1 VVVTTLKQGE
11 SPSLVEMA
19 MFGQDPLA
27 WLATYKEGKTFR
39 SPANSGVE
47 SVNFQSYNNSNTGT
61 QRSDFATFVWL
72 MGDGSAGSSN
82 NGLGS
87 SSYHVKNEIT
97 NSSESDYTRL
107 NLFSGGSSS
116 SNYNKIGDASLTI
129 PARKI
134 FNITNV
140 SPKVSLSLSDSD
152 NDIGVSSVVTI
163 TALFNKAMTAT
174 PTLSISGGLLS
185 NVAFTSYTTENSQIG
200 GDIDGEASAN
210 QLGSSVSASS
220 NGRRIAA
227 GAYYNTDGGS
237 LAGHVRVYDNNGSSW
252 QQVGSDIDGKA
263 SEAMG
268 YSVSL
273 SADGKRL
280 AAGGYYGGAGVV
292 RIYDFNGT
300 NWVQTG
306 LDIIGEAS
314 GDRSGWDV
322 SLSDD
327 GTRVAV
333 GAPYNDAG
341 NSSSDNRG
349 HVRVYELQSGTWVK
363 LGSDIDGQAAGDEY
377 GRSVSLSSDGS
388 RLAVGGPY
396 HDGGNASSDNRG
408 FVRVFDYNGSAWVQ
422 VGVDFDG
429 TAGDQFGTDVDLSSD
444 GTILAFGASG
454 EDSSGSL
461 NEGGVLIYEYTPT
474 GVTSWTQLGSTI
486 YGSAGNTQSAGEKQV
501 SISDNGSRIAI
512 GNWVYTL
519 PGATSQGQT
528 RLFDYNG
535 SDWVQTGSDI
545 YGEAP
550 GDNSGI
556 VALSGDGTLL
566 AIGAPANDG
575 NGSGS
580 GHVRVHS
587 LGGYKY
593 LWDVDGGG
601 TPSSGTYYVTVAG
614 TQTTGNAYV
623 AGTQSITFK
632 IDSTAPTATLT
643 DSDSDNILIAS
654 DTVTIT
660 AYFSEPMTATP
671 TISITGLVTNVV
683 MSSGS
688 ASFTTAS
695 IATSAD
701 FPEEVFAADMD
712 GDGDMDII
720 SASFNDNTIAWYE
733 NNGASD
739 PSWTAANIATD
750 NGGAKSVFAAD
761 IDGDGDM
768 DIISASYND
777 HTIDWYKNNNGDGSS
792 WTAANIAPSSGSSKA
807 DRPES
812 VFAADIDGD
821 GDMDVVSASRNDNT
835 IAWYENNN
843 GDGSSWTATN
853 IVTNKNNAHSVFAA
867 DIDGDGDMDIVS
879 ASAGDD
885 TIAWYENNG
894 DPNPSFTAANI
905 STSADNVQSVF
916 AADMDGDGDMDIV
929 SPDSNTPNN
938 ESVVWYE
945 NNNGDGS
952 SWTATDIARG
962 LVGDVTAVFGAD
974 MDGDGHMDIL
984 AAANPPHRV
993 LFLKNNGAADPSW
1006 TLTEIALGG
1015 IGQIP
1020 YGLKTIFAADM
1031 DGDGDMDAL
1040 SGSSGDDTIAWY
1052 ENSGGFTYSWDVDSG
1067 STPSDGTYYASVAG
1081 TKKNGNAYVA
1091 GTQSITFTL
1100 DTTAPTVT
1108 LTDTDADNVI
1118 TTTLSPINTVTIT
1131 ARFSES
1137 MAATPTISITGVV
1150 TNVAMTII
1158 SGTNSYTY
1166 DWNTST
1172 PTLAAGDYS
1181 VTVSGTD
1188 AIGNAYVGT
1197 DSITFTISPTFYL
1210 DANGVTIKCRGCSA
1224 GDTGVVSGTT
1234 YTAAENGSGTN
1245 GIHTLVGASNFNL
1258 VTTQV
1263 TDMSG
1268 VFKNRAFNPDI
1279 GHWDT
1284 SNVTDMSEMFSNA
1297 DNFNQDIGLWDTS
1310 SVTDMS
1316 EMFNATEIFNKDIG
1330 SWDTSK
1336 VEDMKYM
1343 FTYNDVFNQDI
1354 GNWDTSK
1361 VTNMAQMFRGAEG
1374 FNQNIS
1380 SWDVSNVTDMS
1391 AMFQTS
1397 AAFNQDIG
1405 NWNTS
1410 SVTTM
1415 LSMFLGASAFNQDIG
1430 SWDTSS
1436 VTNMSSM
1443 FYNTD
1448 AFNQDIGSWDTSSVQ
1463 YINSMFRY
1471 NGGFNQDIGSWDT
1484 SSVTN
1489 MSYMFNDATAFNQD
1503 IGNWDVSGVN
1513 SAGMTKMFRTA
1524 SQFNQDLS
1532 GWCVSGISSTPDNF
1546 SSQSPLTNA
1555 NKPVWGTCPA
1565 PGVTLT
1571 DNDAD
1576 NFIDNSSVIT
1586 ITAQFSAS
1594 MSPTAT
1600 ISISGVV
1607 TNVGLT
1613 VVSSNTFS
1621 YIWDVDANGS
1631 LAEGIYTA
1639 TGNRGIDK
1647 R

>member
-1 VVVTTLKQGE
+1 MDFNFSKLRFVLSALISIFYFPFSFSQDTVSPTVVITQSTTDTNVLEDQTVRITGTFSENMSSSPQITIGSLITNANMTGSGSSWYYDWDVSTGNPSTGSVSVTITGTDSAGNSLMSTTPFTEALDLNGTNWPGAVQSGATDQSSPLRRDSGGGNQPWMVNAIFKRTTSDNQTIWSQREDSGNASNDDKIKLKINGSSLKFKYGRNSNFKTWTINSKILNDTWYSISVKYNGGNITKSSSFAIYETDLSTGLATEITGDGSWTTEGSPGNTREVNGEFYVGRDITAERFNGKISSVVVTTLKQGE

-27 WLATYKEGKTFR
+27 WVATYKEGKTFR
-39 SPANSGVE
+39 ATNGTSPE
-47 SVNFQSYNNSNTGT
+47 SVNFQRLNNDKTGA
-61 QRSDFATFVWL
+61 QRSDFATIVWL
-72 MGDGSAGSSN
+72 MGDGTAGDGN
-82 NGLGS
+82 NGLGTGS
-87 SSYHVKNEIT
+87 DYHVENEVT
-97 NSSESDYTRL
+97 HSSASGSSQTRL
-107 NLFSGGSSS
+107 VFSTS

-163 TALFNKAMTAT
+163 TALFNKSMTAT

-306 LDIIGEAS
+306 LDIIGEAT

-474 GVTSWTQLGSTI
+474 GVASWTQLGSTI
-486 YGSAGNTQSAGEKQV
+486 YGSAANTQSAGEKQI

-512 GNWVYTL
+512 GDKTFNY
-519 PGATSQGQT
+519 GGSQNDARGET
-528 RLFDYNG
+528 RVFDYNG

-777 HTIDWYKNNNGDGSS
+777 NTIDWYKNNNGDGSS
-792 WTAANIAPSSGSSKA
+792 WTAANIAAK
-807 DRPES
+807 
-812 VFAADIDGD
+812 FWIFK
-821 GDMDVVSASRNDNT
+821 SR
-835 IAWYENNN
+835 
-843 GDGSSWTATN
+843 
-853 IVTNKNNAHSVFAA
+853 
-867 DIDGDGDMDIVS
+867 
-879 ASAGDD
+879 
-885 TIAWYENNG
+885 
-894 DPNPSFTAANI
+894 
-905 STSADNVQSVF
+905 
-916 AADMDGDGDMDIV
+916 
-929 SPDSNTPNN
+929 
-938 ESVVWYE
+938 
-945 NNNGDGS
+945 
-952 SWTATDIARG
+952 
-962 LVGDVTAVFGAD
+962 
-974 MDGDGHMDIL
+974 
-984 AAANPPHRV
+984 
-993 LFLKNNGAADPSW
+993 
-1006 TLTEIALGG
+1006 
-1015 IGQIP
+1015 
-1020 YGLKTIFAADM
+1020 
-1031 DGDGDMDAL
+1031 
-1040 SGSSGDDTIAWY
+1040 
-1052 ENSGGFTYSWDVDSG
+1052 
-1067 STPSDGTYYASVAG
+1067 
-1081 TKKNGNAYVA
+1081 
-1091 GTQSITFTL
+1091 
-1100 DTTAPTVT
+1100 
-1108 LTDTDADNVI
+1108 
-1118 TTTLSPINTVTIT
+1118 
-1131 ARFSES
+1131 
-1137 MAATPTISITGVV
+1137 
-1150 TNVAMTII
+1150 
-1158 SGTNSYTY
+1158 
-1166 DWNTST
+1166 
-1172 PTLAAGDYS
+1172 
-1181 VTVSGTD
+1181 
-1188 AIGNAYVGT
+1188 
-1197 DSITFTISPTFYL
+1197 
-1210 DANGVTIKCRGCSA
+1210 
-1224 GDTGVVSGTT
+1224 
-1234 YTAAENGSGTN
+1234 
-1245 GIHTLVGASNFNL
+1245 
-1258 VTTQV
+1258 
-1263 TDMSG
+1263 
-1268 VFKNRAFNPDI
+1268 
-1279 GHWDT
+1279 
-1284 SNVTDMSEMFSNA
+1284 
-1297 DNFNQDIGLWDTS
+1297 
-1310 SVTDMS
+1310 
-1316 EMFNATEIFNKDIG
+1316 
-1330 SWDTSK
+1330 
-1336 VEDMKYM
+1336 
-1343 FTYNDVFNQDI
+1343 
-1354 GNWDTSK
+1354 
-1361 VTNMAQMFRGAEG
+1361 
-1374 FNQNIS
+1374 
-1380 SWDVSNVTDMS
+1380 
-1391 AMFQTS
+1391 
-1397 AAFNQDIG
+1397 
-1405 NWNTS
+1405 
-1410 SVTTM
+1410 
-1415 LSMFLGASAFNQDIG
+1415 
-1430 SWDTSS
+1430 
-1436 VTNMSSM
+1436 
-1443 FYNTD
+1443 
-1448 AFNQDIGSWDTSSVQ
+1448 
-1463 YINSMFRY
+1463 
-1471 NGGFNQDIGSWDT
+1471 
-1484 SSVTN
+1484 
-1489 MSYMFNDATAFNQD
+1489 
-1503 IGNWDVSGVN
+1503 
-1513 SAGMTKMFRTA
+1513 
-1524 SQFNQDLS
+1524 
-1532 GWCVSGISSTPDNF
+1532 
-1546 SSQSPLTNA
+1546 
-1555 NKPVWGTCPA
+1555 
-1565 PGVTLT
+1565 
-1571 DNDAD
+1571 
-1576 NFIDNSSVIT
+1576 
-1586 ITAQFSAS
+1586 
-1594 MSPTAT
+1594 
-1600 ISISGVV
+1600 
-1607 TNVGLT
+1607 
-1613 VVSSNTFS
+1613 
-1621 YIWDVDANGS
+1621 
-1631 LAEGIYTA
+1631 
-1639 TGNRGIDK
+1639 
-1647 R
+1647 